1 MGEIRSPYFS
11 IDQEHLKD
19 NAEIRS
25 PYFSNGGDYLGVNAE
40 IRSPYFSSG
49 GDYLGVNA
57 EIRSPY
63 FSFDTQDYYHGDNAG
78 IHSSY
83 FSAAD
88 YHGEDAEIP
97 SGTFFH
103 QDNIVENPYNAENF
117 VELIQREEFEE
128 LYSDVEAGVVVCK
141 SGDSPINIYSVPDAL
156 RESNEAIYTP
166 QKVSI
171 GPIHHG
177 KEHLQPMNKKKK
189 SYLKEFGSRVGET
202 SEQHVKFLQKISN
215 TIKLQEENIRQ
226 CYEDGSHKVAES
238 DPFVKMVLL
247 DAVFILE
254 YLLRNKDSKKYED
267 DSLLSRSGLRFRIRQ
282 DLLLLENQL
291 PFFILEKLYD
301 HLRQDG
307 KGSYNSFLNLAYDY
321 LNRYN
326 KSPYKPSDNKEILH
340 FTNLVRSSLSFNHPD
355 LRSDEPI
362 GNFYS
367 ATKLHEAAINFK
379 KSRNE
384 CLLDVRFSSTK
395 RELRIPRLQI
405 DDHTELLFG
414 NLIALEWCHYKG
426 EDQYIC
432 HYVKLLET
440 LVATSK
446 DVDLLIKNNIIDTK
460 RDGASVRDMIDKL
473 SAETTEEYSIYYN
486 LYTQLDK
493 HYQNSWLKNSA
504 YFREVYFGNLWRST
518 ATVSATVLLLFTL
531 VQTICAVLS
540 LR

>member
-238 DPFVKMVLL
+238 DPFC
-247 DAVFILE
+247 
-254 YLLRNKDSKKYED
+254 
-267 DSLLSRSGLRFRIRQ
+267 
-282 DLLLLENQL
+282 ENGVVGCCFHLGL

>member
-11 IDQEHLKD
+11 IDQEHLED
-19 NAEIRS
+19 
-25 PYFSNGGDYLGVNAE
+25 NAE

-63 FSFDTQDYYHGDNAG
+63 FSSGGDYHGDNAG

-103 QDNIVENPYNAENF
+103 QDNIVENPYNQEHQYIFQNTYNAEK
-117 VELIQREEFEE
+117 VSQQSKGEK
-128 LYSDVEAGVVVCK
+128 LYLDLEAGAVPKIGNYC
-141 SGDSPINIYSVPDAL
+141 IYRVPGAL
-156 RESNEAIYTP
+156 RKSKEAIYTP
-166 QKVSI
+166 QEVSI

-177 KEHLQPMNKKKK
+177 KTNLQSKNTQMRI
-189 SYLKEFGSRVGET
+189 YLKAFYNRVGKT
-202 SEQHVKFLQKISN
+202 RDQHVKFLDEIQN
-215 TIKLQEENIRQ
+215 TIEKEEKNIRQ
-226 CYEDGSHKVAES
+226 CYEDGSHEVAES
-238 DPFVKMVLL
+238 NRFVKMVLW

-254 YLLRNKDSKKYED
+254 YLLRNKDSKKYGD
-267 DSLLSRSGLRFRIRQ
+267 DSLLLGNGVRFRIQQ

-301 HLRQDG
+301 HLLKFDG
-307 KGSYNSFLNLAYDY
+307 EGDYTSLRDFAYKY

-326 KSPYKPSDNKEILH
+326 KSPYKPSVDNKEILH
-340 FTNLVRSSLSFNHPD
+340 FTDLVRSSLSFSHPD
-355 LRSDEPI
+355 LRSDHESI
-362 GNFYS
+362 GKFYS
-367 ATKLHEAAINFK
+367 ATKLHEAAIHFK
-379 KSRNE
+379 KSRNDQ
-384 CLLDVRFSSTK
+384 CLLNVTFTSTK
-395 RELRIPRLQI
+395 GELRIPRLQI

-426 EDQYIC
+426 EESYIS

-440 LVATSK
+440 LVAKPK
-446 DVDLLIKNNIIDTK
+446 DVALLIKNNIIDTK
-460 RDGASVRDMIDKL
+460 RDGASVKNLIDKL
-473 SAETTEEYSIYYN
+473 SAETSEEYSIYYN
-486 LYTQLDK
+486 LYKQLDT

-504 YFREVYFGNLWRST
+504 YFREVYFGNLWKST
-518 ATVSATVLLLFTL
+518 ATLSATVLLLFTL
-531 VQTICAVLS
+531 VQTICSVIS

>member
-19 NAEIRS
+19 
-25 PYFSNGGDYLGVNAE
+25 NAE

-63 FSFDTQDYYHGDNAG
+63 FSFDTQDYHGDNAG

-117 VELIQREEFEE
+117 VEQDIVQNIYNTEKLIQRAEIEK
-128 LYSDVEAGVVVCK
+128 LYSDLDLEAGAEYRIVKLILNDENC
-141 SGDSPINIYSVPDAL
+141 IYRVPDAL
-156 RESNEAIYTP
+156 RKSNEAIYTP
-166 QKVSI
+166 QEVSI
-171 GPIHHG
+171 GPIHRD
-177 KEHLQPMNKKKK
+177 KKNLQPMTTQKVR
-189 SYLKEFGSRVGET
+189 YLKEFCNRVVGET
-202 SEQHVKFLQKISN
+202 RVQQVKFLEKIWN
-215 TIKLQEENIRQ
+215 TIKEDEERIRR
-226 CYEDGSHKVAES
+226 CYEDGAHEVAEN
-238 DPFVKMVLL
+238 DQFAKMVLL

-254 YLLRNKDSKKYED
+254 YLLRNKDFKKYGD
-267 DSLLSRSGLRFRIRQ
+267 DSLLRRNGLRFRIRQ
-282 DLLLLENQL
+282 DFLLLENQL

-301 HLRQDG
+301 HLLEDG
-307 KGSYNSFLNLAYDY
+307 EGNYTSFRDLAYEY

-326 KSPYKPSDNKEILH
+326 ASAYKPSDKEILH
-340 FTNLVRSSLSFNHPD
+340 FTDLVRSSLSVNHPD
-355 LRSDEPI
+355 PRSDEPI
-362 GNFYS
+362 GKFYS

-379 KSRNE
+379 EFRDE
-384 CLLDVRFSSTK
+384 CLLDVKFSSTK
-395 RELRIPRLQI
+395 GELRIPRLRI
-405 DDHTELLFG
+405 DHHTELLFG
-414 NLIALEWCHYKG
+414 NLIALERCHYKG
-426 EDQYIC
+426 EEYIC
-432 HYVKLLET
+432 HYVKLLDT
-440 LVATSK
+440 LVAKTK
-446 DVDLLIKNNIIDTK
+446 DVDLLIKNKIIDTD
-460 RDGASVRDMIDKL
+460 RDGASVKNLIDKL
-473 SAETTEEYSIYYN
+473 SAETSEEYSIYYN
-486 LYTQLDK
+486 LYKQLDQ

-518 ATVSATVLLLFTL
+518 ATVSAAVLLLFTF
-531 VQTICAVLS
+531 VQTICAVVA

>member
-11 IDQEHLKD
+11 IDPEHLED
-19 NAEIRS
+19 
-25 PYFSNGGDYLGVNAE
+25 
-40 IRSPYFSSG
+40 
-49 GDYLGVNA
+49 
-57 EIRSPY
+57 
-63 FSFDTQDYYHGDNAG
+63 YHGDNAG
-78 IHSSY
+78 VHSSY

-117 VELIQREEFEE
+117 VEQDILQNTYNAEKLIQREEFEE
-128 LYSDVEAGVVVCK
+128 L
-141 SGDSPINIYSVPDAL
+141 VPDAL

-177 KEHLQPMNKKKK
+177 KENLQPMNKKKK

-202 SEQHVKFLQKISN
+202 SEQHVKFLEKIWD
-215 TIKLQEENIRQ
+215 TIKNEEENIRQ
-226 CYEDGSHKVAES
+226 RYENGSREVAES
-238 DPFVKMVLL
+238 DRFVKMVLR

-254 YLLRNKDSKKYED
+254 YLLRNKEYPKEYGD
-267 DSLLSRSGLRFRIRQ
+267 DSLLRRNELRFRIQQ

-321 LNRYN
+321 FNRYN
-326 KSPYKPSDNKEILH
+326 KSPYKPSDKEILH
-340 FTNLVRSSLSFNHPD
+340 FTDLVRSSLSFKHPD
-355 LRSDEPI
+355 TRSDEPI

-414 NLIALEWCHYKG
+414 NLIALEWSHYKG

-440 LVATSK
+440 LVARPK

-460 RDGASVRDMIDKL
+460 RDGASVRDMIAKL

-486 LYTQLDK
+486 LYKQLDK
-493 HYQNSWLKNSA
+493 DYQNSWLKNSA

-518 ATVSATVLLLFTL
+518 ATVSATLLLLFTL